1 MIRLVLALLALVGLM
16 WLASWLGK
24 VSPAQRSKALKMILL
39 YGVAGVLLLLVVTGA
54 NSLDVRSSQCG
65 TSLATTSING
75 TAGMADV

>member
-39 YGVAGVLLLLVVTGA
+39 YGVAGVLLLLVV
-54 NSLDVRSSQCG
+54 RSEERRVGNEGRSRW
-65 TSLATTSING
+65 SPYH
-75 TAGMADV
+75 